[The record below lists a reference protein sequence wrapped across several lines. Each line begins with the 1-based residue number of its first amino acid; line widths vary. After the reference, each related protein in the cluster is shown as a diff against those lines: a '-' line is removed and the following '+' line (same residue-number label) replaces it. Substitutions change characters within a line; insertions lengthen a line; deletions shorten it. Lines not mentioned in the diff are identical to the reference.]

1 MAQTNQPSVSNEYP
15 IEISA
20 PDISPYKTGNTG
32 LEYVSTFDSGAA
44 GPHVL
49 VTAVVHGNE
58 ICGALALDYFFK
70 TGLGPRA
77 GKLTLAFC
85 NVEAF
90 LSFDPADPTASR
102 FIDEDFNRLWSEDVL
117 DGPRRSQ
124 ELSRARAFRPF
135 VAEADFLLDIHSMQK
150 KTEALLLSGPLAKGR
165 DLARGTGVPRI
176 VVSDH
181 GHAAGKRMR
190 DYADFINPGSP
201 KNSLLV
207 ECGQHWEKA
216 SETMAR
222 ESLFRFLAHTGTL
235 TADDIAPHIGE
246 APPTQQFIEVSGP
259 VTIKS
264 DNFRFVQEFQGF
276 EVIEKAGTIL
286 AYDGDEAV
294 STPYDNCVL
303 IMPSKRLGPGGSAV
317 RLGRFIE
324 G

>member
-1 MAQTNQPSVSNEYP
+1 MTARVENEYP

-20 PDISPYKTGNTG
+20 PDISAYKAGNTG
-32 LEYVSTFDSGAA
+32 LDYVTTFDSGTS
-44 GPHVL
+44 GPHIM

-58 ICGALALDYFFK
+58 ICGAIALDYFFK
-70 TGLGPRA
+70 TGLRPRA

-85 NVEAF
+85 NVDAY
-90 LSFDPADPTASR
+90 LSFDPQDPTVSR
-102 FIDEDFNRLWSEDVL
+102 FLDEDFNRLWSEDVL
-117 DGPRRSQ
+117 DGDRQSK
-124 ELSRARAFRPF
+124 ELTRARAFRPF

-150 KTEALLLSGPLAKGR
+150 KTEALVLSGPLAKGR

-190 DYADFINPGSP
+190 DYGDFINPDSP

-216 SETMAR
+216 SETVAK
-222 ESLFRFLAHTGTL
+222 ESLFRFLLHTGAL
-235 TADDIAPHIGE
+235 NADDAQPHLGPE
-246 APPTQQFIEVSGP
+246 PEPQQFIEVSGP
-259 VTIKS
+259 VTIKTE
-264 DNFRFVQEFQGF
+264 NFRFVEEYMGF
-276 EVIEKAGTIL
+276 EVIEKAGTVL
-286 AYDGDEAV
+286 AYDGEEAV
-294 STPYDNCVL
+294 VTPYDDCVL

-317 RLGRFIE
+317 RLGRIIE